1 MITCKRVMCCLVF
14 FTCCTSYTWAQTAN
28 PYILN
33 VGSKPYL
40 LRSYLMFDGK
50 KRTHVISV
58 GTPEKVSYSYDL
70 KQGALLQVWRG
81 KFLDATE
88 MWKDR
93 GEPQLA
99 KPLGT
104 VLPLSAAPAIATLA
118 DKDAAWPDSIAFDDL
133 QNKGYVLDKN
143 KVPTFLYTSNGADI
157 SDRIAVQNG
166 GGSIERTIGISNSK
180 GLLYCRIAAGPVI
193 EALKDNTFDVG
204 NKAYTVKVGADAKA
218 FIRKTKDGQELLAPL
233 AKGTASLTYSLSW

>member
-1 MITCKRVMCCLVF
+1 MCKRIMCSLAF
-14 FTCCTSYTWAQTAN
+14 FFSCASYTLAQTAS
-28 PYILN
+28 PYILT

-40 LRSYLMFDGK
+40 LRSYLMFEGK

-81 KFLDATE
+81 QFIDVTE

-99 KPLGT
+99 KPLGN

-118 DKDAAWPDSIAFDDL
+118 DKDAAWPDSIAFDDF
-133 QNKGYVLDKN
+133 QNKAYVLDKN
-143 KVPTFLYTSNGADI
+143 RMPTFLYSSNGADV
-157 SDRIAVQNG
+157 SDKIAVRSDG
-166 GGSIERTIGISNSK
+166 ASIDRTISVSNSK
-180 GLLYCRIAAGPVI
+180 GLLYCRLAAAPVI
-193 EALKDNTFDVG
+193 KAAEDNIYSVG
-204 NKAYTVKVGADAKA
+204 NKAYSVKVPADAKA
-218 FIRKTKDGQELLAPL
+218 FIRTTKNGQELLAPL
-233 AKGTASLTYSLSW
+233 AKGTASLTYSLIW

>member
-1 MITCKRVMCCLVF
+1 MTIYKQVVCCLAF
-14 FTCCTSYTWAQTAN
+14 FTCCASYTLAQTAN
-28 PYILN
+28 PYVLT

-40 LRSYLMFDGK
+40 LRSYLMFEGK

-81 KFLDATE
+81 QFIDVTE

-104 VLPLSAAPAIATLA
+104 VLPLSAAPAIAALA

-133 QNKGYVLDKN
+133 QNKAYVLDKN
-143 KVPTFLYTSNGADI
+143 KMPTFLYSSNGAEV
-157 SDRIAVQNG
+157 SDQIAVQNG

-180 GLLYCRIAAGPVI
+180 GLLYCRIAAGQVI
-193 EALKDNTFDVG
+193 ETLKDNAYRVG
-204 NKAYTVKVGADAKA
+204 NKAYTVKVAPEAKA
-218 FIRKTKDGQELLAPL
+218 FIRKTKNGQELLAPL
-233 AKGTASLTYSLSW
+233 TNGTASLTYSLIW